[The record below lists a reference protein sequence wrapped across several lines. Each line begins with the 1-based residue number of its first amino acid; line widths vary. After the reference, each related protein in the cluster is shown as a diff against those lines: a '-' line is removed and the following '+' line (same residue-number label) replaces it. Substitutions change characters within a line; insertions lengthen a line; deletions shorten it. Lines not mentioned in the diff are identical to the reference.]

1 MYHLIH
7 IHNGNEWKM
16 AFKTPLG
23 HFGYQVMPSG
33 LTNSPAVFQAVVND
47 VLWDILNT
55 FLYFNLDNI
64 LNFQRW
70 RKKTCSMF
78 DWF

>member
-1 MYHLIH
+1 MCIISFTYIMVM
-7 IHNGNEWKM
+7 NGKWLSR
-16 AFKTPLG
+16 PRW
-23 HFGYQVMPSG
+23 

-55 FLYFNLDNI
+55 FLYF
-64 LNFQRW
+64 
-70 RKKTCSMF
+70 MF